1 MLLQTRLCTPLAY
14 THQAR
19 THGIPCRPRIQAL
32 CRAQQQDSERL
43 TADGRYP
50 RVKLESQEEALNR
63 RMKESKA
70 VDERVKLI
78 ETPAQLEN
86 HLENAGDR
94 LVILEVRQMKS

>member
-1 MLLQTRLCTPLAY
+1 
-14 THQAR
+14 
-19 THGIPCRPRIQAL
+19 
-32 CRAQQQDSERL
+32 
-43 TADGRYP
+43 
-50 RVKLESQEEALNR
+50 
-63 RMKESKA
+63 MKESKA